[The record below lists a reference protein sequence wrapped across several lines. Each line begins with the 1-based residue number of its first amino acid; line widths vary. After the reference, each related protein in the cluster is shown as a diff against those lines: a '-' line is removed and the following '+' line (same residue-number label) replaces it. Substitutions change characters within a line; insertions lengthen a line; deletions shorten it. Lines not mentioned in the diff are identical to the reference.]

1 MNVIAADMCTNARRV
16 RKRWLP
22 KIQSLLPDSL
32 PASSHS
38 RKGKRGGLSVGGQG
52 GEAVVQPSG
61 SPFELDL
68 RQLSASYLGLEA
80 PPYEQREQEAAGER
94 EREKEAATAL
104 LPHLQFAG
112 SRGGGGQEG
121 EGLNGGVA
129 DGEGRPQTEQPPD
142 LPLSLSTTSSSS
154 SSSSSSHASPQ
165 SAEPAP
171 PHMADT
177 DERGA
182 EPLED
187 SQ

>member
-32 PASSHS
+32 PASSHP
-38 RKGKRGGLSVGGQG
+38 RKGKRGGSGGGGQG
-52 GEAVVQPSG
+52 GEAAVQPSG
-61 SPFELDL
+61 SPFDLDL

-80 PPYEQREQEAAGER
+80 PLYERREREAAGER
-94 EREKEAATAL
+94 EKEKETSAAL

-112 SRGGGGQEG
+112 SRGGGGGHVE
-121 EGLNGGVA
+121 EGLMGGEA
-129 DGEGRPQTEQPPD
+129 DGEGRLQTEQPPD
-142 LPLSLSTTSSSS
+142 LPLSLSSTSS

-165 SAEPAP
+165 PAEPAP

-177 DERGA
+177 EERGA

>member
-32 PASSHS
+32 PASSHP
-38 RKGKRGGLSVGGQG
+38 RKGRRGGSGGGGQG
-52 GEAVVQPSG
+52 GEVAAQPSG
-61 SPFELDL
+61 SPLELDL
-68 RQLSASYLGLEA
+68 RHLSASYLGLEA
-80 PPYEQREQEAAGER
+80 PLYERREREEAGER
-94 EREKEAATAL
+94 EKEKEATL

-112 SRGGGGQEG
+112 SRGGGGGQAEEG
-121 EGLNGGVA
+121 QMGGEA
-129 DGEGRPQTEQPPD
+129 DVEGRLQTEQPPD
-142 LPLSLSTTSSSS
+142 LPLSLSSTS

-165 SAEPAP
+165 PSEPAP
-171 PHMADT
+171 PHMVDT